1 MEEAIRQQVEDGE
14 LEPVESSEW
23 AAPIVVVR
31 KKDGGVRICA
41 DFKVT
46 INPYLRSKV
55 FPLPTPDEVFSA
67 LAQGES
73 FSTIDLARAYKQM
86 EVTAE
91 SQPYLTINTHM

>member
-1 MEEAIRQQVEDGE
+1 MELEPGAKLKFCKSRPVPFSLREQVEETIRQQVADGE

-46 INPYLRSKV
+46 VNPYL
-55 FPLPTPDEVFSA
+55 
-67 LAQGES
+67 
-73 FSTIDLARAYKQM
+73 
-86 EVTAE
+86 
-91 SQPYLTINTHM
+91 